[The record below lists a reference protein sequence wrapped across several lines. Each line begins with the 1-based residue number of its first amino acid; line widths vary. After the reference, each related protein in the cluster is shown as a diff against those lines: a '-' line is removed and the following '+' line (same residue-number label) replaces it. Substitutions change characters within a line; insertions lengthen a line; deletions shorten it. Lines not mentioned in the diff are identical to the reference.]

1 MTSSTQIEKE
11 QERAAPVARPPVGK
25 GVKAVVQTVVSRVL
39 IQGLN
44 VLTGI
49 MTARM
54 LMPSG
59 RGELAAIILWSG
71 LLAGLTS
78 FGLPTALIFHI
89 RRSPER
95 IADMT
100 WNALFLCTNIS
111 ILTAIVGAICMPH
124 WLHQY
129 PDWAIHAAQ
138 WFLIITPIASITF
151 VIRATLEASQNF
163 SSSNI
168 SQVLNPAAVLLILC
182 VLYGV
187 HHFNTFTAACA
198 YIAAALPPAG
208 LLLWRSRK
216 LFRGGLKL
224 KWSTQKLLLSY
235 GIRSYGIDLIGT
247 LALQVDQ
254 VLVVSFLHPAELG
267 VYVVMLSLSR
277 VLNVFQ
283 GSVVAVLFPKASGLS
298 MEMTLAMTS
307 RAVRMSSAITFV
319 AAVILGTVGPLLLR
333 IFYGRAYTSSIGTL
347 RLLLIEVVLSGATVV
362 LAQAF
367 MALGRPGFV
376 TSLQGVGLAICV
388 PMMLLLIP
396 RWGIEGAAAS
406 LLISTTC
413 RFILIYASFGMVLKT
428 RAPRLLLKRED
439 IAPLLS
445 MLFRRTSEP
454 TIAQ

>member
-1 MTSSTQIEKE
+1 MTAPPEMVKKE
-11 QERAAPVARPPVGK
+11 EPKVPQTKAAVGK
-25 GVKAVVQTVVSRVL
+25 GVKAVFQTVVSRVL

-54 LMPSG
+54 LMPAG

-78 FGLPTALIFHI
+78 FGLPTAMIFHI

-95 IADMT
+95 VADMT
-100 WNALFLCTNIS
+100 WNALFLCTVIS
-111 ILTAIVGAICMPH
+111 CLTAAVGAVCMPS

-129 PDWAIHAAQ
+129 PHWAIVAAQ
-138 WFLIITPIASITF
+138 WFLLITPVASVTYIL
-151 VIRATLEASQNF
+151 RAALEAKQNF
-163 SSSNI
+163 SGSNL
-168 SQVLNPAAVLLILC
+168 SQILNPAAVLVILG
-182 VLYGV
+182 VLYEL
-187 HHFNTFTAACA
+187 HRFDTLTAACA
-198 YIAAALPPAG
+198 YIFAALPPIG
-208 LLLWRSRK
+208 LLLWRSRSLFDRGVK
-216 LFRGGLKL
+216 LR
-224 KWSTQKLLLSY
+224 WATQKLLLSY
-235 GIRSYGIDLIGT
+235 GVRSYGIDLIGT

-283 GSVVAVLFPKASGLS
+283 GSVVAVLFPKATGLS
-298 MEMTLAMTS
+298 METTLAMTS
-307 RAVRMSSAITFV
+307 RAVRMSTAITAV
-319 AAVILGTVGPLLLR
+319 AAVTLGIVGPILLR

-347 RLLLIEVVLSGATVV
+347 RLLLVEVVLSGATVV

-376 TSLQGVGLAICV
+376 TSLQGVGLAVCV

-396 RWGIEGAAAS
+396 RWGIAGAAAS

-413 RFILIYASFGMVLKT
+413 RFITIYVSFRLVLKT
-428 RAPRLLLKRED
+428 KAPRLLLKKED
-439 IAPLLS
+439 LLPLLT
-445 MLFRRTSEP
+445 LLLRRTSEP
-454 TIAQ
+454 TVAQ